1 MPLSIHSDD
10 HFMKQALKEA
20 QKAYDAGEI
29 PVGAVIVSNNVI
41 IARAHNQT
49 EMLTDVTAHAEILA
63 ITSAS
68 EHMGNK
74 FLEKCTLYVTMEP
87 CPMCA
92 GALNWARLSRVVYG
106 AADDAKGFMRFGK
119 EMLHKKTRLE
129 YGVLHEECEEIVK
142 RFFRSLRE
150 KKQQL

>member
-1 MPLSIHSDD
+1 MALSVHSDE

-20 QKAYDAGEI
+20 EKADEAGEV

-49 EMLTDVTAHAEILA
+49 EILTDVTAHAEILA

-68 EHMGNK
+68 EHLGNK
-74 FLEKCTLYVTMEP
+74 FLERCTLYVTMEP

-92 GALNWARLSRVVYG
+92 GALNWARLSRIVYG
-106 AADDAKGFMRFGK
+106 AADDEKGFMRFGK
-119 EMLHKKTRLE
+119 KILHPKTKLE
-129 YGVLHEECEEIVK
+129 YGVMHQECEAIIK
-142 RFFRSLRE
+142 RFFKELRE
-150 KKQQL
+150 KQVY

>member
-1 MPLSIHSDD
+1 MALSVHSDE

-20 QKAYDAGEI
+20 EKAYEAGEV

-49 EMLTDVTAHAEILA
+49 EILTDVTAHAEIVA

-68 EHMGNK
+68 QYLGNK
-74 FLEKCTLYVTMEP
+74 FLEKCTLFVTMEP

-92 GALNWARLSRVVYG
+92 GALNWARFSRVVYA
-106 AADDAKGFMRFGK
+106 AADDEKGFMRFGK
-119 EMLHKKTRLE
+119 EMLHPKTKLE
-129 YGVLHEECEEIVK
+129 YGVMHQESEVLVK
-142 RFFRSLRE
+142 KFFKELRA
-150 KKQQL
+150 KQIH

>member
-1 MPLSIHSDD
+1 MALSVHSDE

-20 QKAYDAGEI
+20 EKAYEAGEI

-49 EMLTDVTAHAEILA
+49 EILTDVTAHAEILA

-68 EHMGNK
+68 EHLGNK
-74 FLEKCTLYVTMEP
+74 YLEGCTLFVTLEP

-92 GALNWARLSRVVYG
+92 GALNWARFSRVVYA
-106 AADDAKGFMRFGK
+106 AADDEKGFMRFGK
-119 EMLHKKTRLE
+119 EMLHRKTKLE
-129 YGVLHEECEEIVK
+129 YGVLHQECESIVK
-142 RFFRSLRE
+142 KFFKELRA
-150 KKQQL
+150 KQEH

>member
-1 MPLSIHSDD
+1 MALSVHSDE

-20 QKAYDAGEI
+20 EKADKAGEI

-49 EMLTDVTAHAEILA
+49 EILTDVTAHAEILA

-68 EHMGNK
+68 EHLGNK
-74 FLEKCTLYVTMEP
+74 FLERCTLYVTMEP

-92 GALNWARLSRVVYG
+92 GALNWARLSRIVYG
-106 AADDAKGFMRFGK
+106 AADGK
-119 EMLHKKTRLE
+119 KILHPKTKLE
-129 YGVLHEECEEIVK
+129 YGVMHQECEAIIK
-142 RFFRSLRE
+142 RFFKELRE
-150 KKQQL
+150 KQVY